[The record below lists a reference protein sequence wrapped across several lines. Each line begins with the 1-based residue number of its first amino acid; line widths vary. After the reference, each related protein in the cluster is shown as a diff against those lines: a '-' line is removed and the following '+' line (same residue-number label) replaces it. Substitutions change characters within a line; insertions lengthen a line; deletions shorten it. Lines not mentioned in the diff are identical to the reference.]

1 MTRDQLMAVKR
12 RAIGQDPSDAWYDIF
27 KILFPGTTLPLRPY
41 PTVESGHLFTVNKF
55 WSFLDSEAQGLLIG
69 DINCRLRAEG
79 EALLERSF

>member
-1 MTRDQLMAVKR
+1 M
-12 RAIGQDPSDAWYDIF
+12 
-27 KILFPGTTLPLRPY
+27 PGTIFSKFSSGYNATTSPY

-55 WSFLDSEAQGLLIG
+55 WSFFDSEAQGLLIG